1 MSDIHLELERLKKD
15 MAGIVEI
22 SAELKDKVED
32 LELENAALR
41 GQVKNIKTKGISATL
56 RAEIRNLKSCVQKVS
71 QAQLLDRQY
80 VTNNMTAM
88 LGMTKEFQQTVAA
101 NDHH

>member
-1 MSDIHLELERLKKD
+1 MSDIRIELERLKKD

-22 SAELKDKVED
+22 SADLKDKVED
-32 LELENAALR
+32 LEEENATLR
-41 GQVKNIKTKGISATL
+41 SQMSKIKTKGISATL
-56 RAEIRNLKSCVQKVS
+56 RAEIRNLKSCVQKITKE
-71 QAQLLDRQY
+71 QLLDRQY

-88 LGMTKEFQQTVAA
+88 LGMTKEFKETVAA